1 MTDQAIQE
9 QILKELR
16 EMRASLNA
24 YATDTNQRLEN
35 LESHLIAPRPVLVTS
50 KRKSRQS

>member
-24 YATDTNQRLEN
+24 YTKETSQRLDN
-35 LESHLIAPRPVLVTS
+35 LESLVAPRPVLVTS
-50 KRKSRQS
+50 RRKSRQS